1 MVAPYKSLAIVKNST
16 YGRAEN
22 LAGNLAGRVRSDS
35 MAGWQARRYQ
45 AYFAISCSN
54 SFAGGAY

>member
-16 YGRAEN
+16 YGRAE
-22 LAGNLAGRVRSDS
+22 NLAGRVRSDS